1 MDLITHEL
9 FTTYCGLH
17 KNLNRFSGRSCPAAM
32 QRECFVKWSRMP
44 RRRNHGFWLST
55 DAGRNTRQR
64 QQRHYFPLT
73 RCRIESRPVGRH
85 RRFYYRSAVIL
96 RRAHL
101 PASVGSWPLDHPTAI
116 RLSDGRGQ
124 MHTDRRGR
132 TYVHVFFHC
141 CRRDVDEAECRRAR
155 LPWVTMTTTP
165 TTYATDAVRLLCS
178 LRRFRTEPWITLV
191 IAISL
196 LLAAVHRRKSQKG
209 RRFVSPRTWSKGAL
223 TQTIP
228 WILPYLT
235 IYLSGI
241 WCRSG
246 YGSWF
251 SRNGEFQR
259 QRSATA
265 WKLKT

>member
-124 MHTDRRGR
+124 TYRQTG
-132 TYVHVFFHC
+132 TYV
-141 CRRDVDEAECRRAR
+141 RS
-155 LPWVTMTTTP
+155 
-165 TTYATDAVRLLCS
+165 RLLP
-178 LRRFRTEPWITLV
+178 LLQTRR
-191 IAISL
+191 
-196 LLAAVHRRKSQKG
+196 RRSRMSTCPSTVSDDDDDADDVCHW
-209 RRFVSPRTWSKGAL
+209 RR
-223 TQTIP
+223 
-228 WILPYLT
+228 
-235 IYLSGI
+235 
-241 WCRSG
+241 
-246 YGSWF
+246 
-251 SRNGEFQR
+251 
-259 QRSATA
+259 
-265 WKLKT
+265 